1 MAINIDKNNLL
12 NFFIEIT
19 ESKSELTYVK
29 NLIKVYPNILDYMI
43 NDEIPDLSKT
53 KYTKIKRYTALA
65 EKVKNNIDLLYLNNE
80 LYNAFDISLLKKIYI
95 YFLNKFESNKFD
107 INIKSVIIKNI
118 KYSPYDTLC
127 RLSNI
132 AFIKADK
139 ILLNAHNKAPEIWN
153 FNLRSSIYRCISFI
167 LWYLINNLNGST
179 FTYINSLKRDMQF
192 KYNIS
197 DCLPT
202 FNEAIKDKRFT
213 IIDDKIMLT
222 SSFLEEKNI
231 SNYIHK
237 ALKCKQ
243 NWNIDILKYS
253 NIDNFNLTED
263 QLKTLQYVNEN
274 QLVLLNGYAGSGKS
288 SSIKALI
295 NMLEDNDKSYV
306 ILAPTAKAAKQISL
320 YTNRLASTIHYRLC
334 KDYPA
339 FDNGIKNESDY
350 DIVSNLN
357 KYYEK
362 DLGILDYDII
372 IIDETSM
379 LSIQLFNMLLKYIN
393 PEYNKVLLIG
403 DSYQL
408 PSIQNGNLYQDLLDI
423 NEIPKVTLNKIFRY
437 TEDGLINVATNIRLG
452 NKYLSKEPIQH
463 IGNSYTFYRYESI
476 NEMINAALNKYL
488 ELINSGYTREDIAV
502 LTAKNIGSSGTNLI
516 NSCIQHIINP
526 ITKFDDT
533 ISITVGDSKIRFKEN
548 DLVMNIKNN
557 YNAMVLG
564 TDEKIL
570 LANGQIGVIKS
581 IDEINKKMIVE
592 IEDNKFE
599 FEYPD
604 ICNLRLA
611 YCFTIHKSQGSQF
624 KNVIYL
630 TSNED
635 MFMTNSN
642 LCYVAI
648 TRAQENCYHFGDDFV
663 INSKISDKEN
673 LKRNTTLVQ
682 QFYKNKLK

>member
-1 MAINIDKNNLL
+1 MTININKENLL
-12 NFFIEIT
+12 NFFLEIT
-19 ESKSELTYVK
+19 DNKSELTYIK
-29 NLIKVYPNILDYMI
+29 NLIKVYPNILDYMV
-43 NDEIPDLSKT
+43 NDKVPDLSKT

-65 EKVKNNIDLLYLNNE
+65 EKVKANIDLLDLNNE
-80 LYNAFDISLLKKIYI
+80 LCNAFDISLLKKIYN
-95 YFLNKFESNKFD
+95 YFINKFESNEFNV
-107 INIKSVIIKNI
+107 NIKSVIIKNI

-132 AFIKADK
+132 AFTKADK
-139 ILLNAHNKAPEIWN
+139 ILLNAHNKAPQIWN
-153 FNLRSSIYRCISFI
+153 FNLRSSNYRCVAFI

-179 FTYINSLKRDMQF
+179 FTYINTIKRDMKF

-197 DCLPT
+197 DCLPI

-213 IIDDKIMLT
+213 IINDKIMLT

-231 SNYIHK
+231 SDYIHK
-237 ALKCKQ
+237 SLNCNQ
-243 NWNIDILKYS
+243 NWNIDISKYS
-253 NIDNFNLTED
+253 KIDNFDLTKD
-263 QLKTLQYVNEN
+263 QLKTLEYVNSN

-339 FDNGIKNESDY
+339 FNNGIKNESEY
-350 DIVSNLN
+350 DIASNLS

-362 DLGILDYDII
+362 DLGVLDYDII

-408 PSIQNGNLYQDLLDI
+408 PSIQDGNLYQDLLDI
-423 NEIPKVTLNKIFRY
+423 KEIPKVTLNKIFRY

-452 NKYLSKEPIQH
+452 KKYLNKESIQH
-463 IGNSYTFYRYESI
+463 IGNSYTFYKYESV

-488 ELINSGYTREDIAV
+488 ELINSGYTREEIAV
-502 LTAKNIGSSGTNLI
+502 LTAKNIGSSGTNLV

-526 ITKFDDT
+526 IDELDET
-533 ISITVGDSKIRFKEN
+533 ISITVGDNKIRFKEN

-557 YNAMVLG
+557 YNAIILG
-564 TDEKIL
+564 SDEKTL

-581 IDEINKKMIVE
+581 IDELNRKMIVE

-663 INSKISDKEN
+663 INSKISEREN
-673 LKRNTTLVQ
+673 LKRNTTLTL
-682 QFYKNKLK
+682 QFNNTL

>member
-1 MAINIDKNNLL
+1 MTINIDKDNLL
-12 NFFIEIT
+12 NFFSEIT
-19 ESKSELTYVK
+19 DNKSELTYVK
-29 NLIKVYPNILDYMI
+29 NLIKVYPDILDYMI
-43 NDEIPDLSKT
+43 NDKIPDLSKT
-53 KYTKIKRYTALA
+53 KYTKIKRYTALS
-65 EKVKNNIDLLYLNNE
+65 EKVKANIDLLYLNNE
-80 LYNAFDISLLKKIYI
+80 LYNAFDISFLKKIYV
-95 YFLNKFESNKFD
+95 YFLNKFESNNYISD
-107 INIKSVIIKNI
+107 IKSIIIKNI

-127 RLSNI
+127 KLSNI
-132 AFIKADK
+132 AFVKADK
-139 ILLNAHNKAPEIWN
+139 ILLNAYNKAPQLWN
-153 FNLRSSIYRCISFI
+153 FNLRSSNYRCVSFI

-179 FTYINSLKRDMQF
+179 FTYIDAIKRDMRY

-197 DCLPT
+197 DCLAT

-213 IIDDKIMLT
+213 IINDKIMLT

-231 SNYIHK
+231 SNYIHE
-237 ALKCKQ
+237 ALKSNQ
-243 NWNIDILKYS
+243 SWNIDVSKYS
-253 NIDNFNLTED
+253 KVDNFKLTED
-263 QLKTLQYVNEN
+263 QLKTLEYVNNN

-295 NMLEDNDKSYV
+295 NMLEDNNKSY
-306 ILAPTAKAAKQISL
+306 ILLAPTAKAAKQISL
-320 YTNRLASTIHYRLC
+320 YTDRLASTIHYRLC
-334 KDYPA
+334 KDYPN
-339 FDNGIKNESDY
+339 FDHGIKNESEY
-350 DIVSNLN
+350 EIASNLN

-362 DLGILDYDII
+362 DLGVLDYDII

-393 PEYNKVLLIG
+393 PKYNKVLLIG

-408 PSIQNGNLYQDLLDI
+408 PSIQDGNLYQDLLDI
-423 NEIPKVTLNKIFRY
+423 KEIPKVTLNEIFRY

-452 NKYLSKEPIQH
+452 KKYLTEESIQH
-463 IGNSYTFYRYESI
+463 IGNSYTFYKYENV

-502 LTAKNIGSSGTNLI
+502 LTAKNIGSSGTNLV

-526 ITKFDDT
+526 IDEFDDT
-533 ISITVGDSKIRFKEN
+533 ISIIVGDNKITFKEN

-557 YNAMVLG
+557 YNAKILNS
-564 TDEKIL
+564 DEKTL
-570 LANGQIGVIKS
+570 LANGQIGVIKYV
-581 IDEINKKMIVE
+581 DEVNKKMIVE
-592 IEDNKFE
+592 IEDNEFE

-611 YCFTIHKSQGSQF
+611 YCFTIHKAQGSQF

-630 TSNED
+630 TSNDD

-648 TRAQENCYHFGDDFV
+648 TRAQKNCYHFGDDFV
-663 INSKISDKEN
+663 INSKISEREN
-673 LKRNTTLVQ
+673 LKRNTTLTL
-682 QFYKNKLK
+682 QFNNVL